1 MALFEIERVTPLPP
15 AEAWRRL
22 TTWERHSATVPLT
35 RITVRTPPPSGTGTL
50 FVARTGVGPIGFDDP
65 MEVVEWEPDR
75 YCRLR
80 KTGRVVTGW
89 AEIEVRPLGGTAP
102 VTGTPWSIAPAGP
115 GSSGPSAPAAS
126 SDAGGQAGAPGEQ
139 APGEGDA
146 PTGTVVRWREELRVR
161 GVPRALDPVTVA
173 AGRFIFGRALDTLLR
188 V

>member
-35 RITVRTPPPSGTGTL
+35 RITVRTPPPSGPGTV

-65 MEVVEWEPDR
+65 MRVVTWEPDR
-75 YCRLR
+75 YCRLQ

-89 AEIEVRPLGGTAP
+89 AEIEVRPDGSGTSGQA
-102 VTGTPWSIAPAGP
+102 APAEADASA
-115 GSSGPSAPAAS
+115 GSI
-126 SDAGGQAGAPGEQ
+126 
-139 APGEGDA
+139 
-146 PTGTVVRWREELRVR
+146 VRWREELRVR
-161 GVPRALDPVTVA
+161 GVPAALDPVTVA
-173 AGRFIFGRALDTLLR
+173 AGRFIFGRVLDTLLR